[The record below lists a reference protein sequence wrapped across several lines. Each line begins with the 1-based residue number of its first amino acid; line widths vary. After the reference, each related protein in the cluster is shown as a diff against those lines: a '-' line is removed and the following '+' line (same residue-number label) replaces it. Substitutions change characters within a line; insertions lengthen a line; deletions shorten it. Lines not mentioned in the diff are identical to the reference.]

1 MMAEILFNSLMV
13 IGTIT
18 LSIVFHEIGHY
29 QFMRLPKINID
40 IIISGRSRKSFLVYI
55 SGILL
60 GLIPILVVGF
70 RIHPLFFGLLIPY
83 FLGCK
88 HDVKSVLNR

>member
-1 MMAEILFNSLMV
+1 MMEEILFNGLM
-13 IGTIT
+13 ILGTLT

-60 GLIPILVVGF
+60 GLIPVLVVGF
-70 RIHPLFFGLLIPY
+70 KVHYLFYLLLIPY
-83 FLGCK
+83 LLGCK
-88 HDVKSVLNR
+88 HDIRGVLNR